1 MKNKRTLIVDFLFVA
16 LIFYSLYISLWIF
29 CPCGESQYEVTHNEH
44 AEMTNN

>member
-1 MKNKRTLIVDFLFVA
+1 MNKKRNLIVDFLFVA

-29 CPCGESQYEVTHNEH
+29 CPCGEKTEVQLHNEH

>member
-1 MKNKRTLIVDFLFVA
+1 MKDKRTLIVDFLFVA

-29 CPCGESQYEVTHNEH
+29 CPCGEYTEVSHNEH